1 MHSVLE
7 KYLPTHA
14 VPMVDALLQQHLVYL
29 RIVPARNS
37 KHGDYRKLPNGQH
50 QITVNGSLNQY
61 RFLITLIHEI
71 AHLVAIE
78 KFGRDIASHGKEW
91 KFTFQRLMLP
101 FIRPEIFPEQILP
114 LLARHFKN
122 PTASS
127 DTDVHLAKALKQLDE
142 SYENTTFIH
151 QIPNG
156 SIFKIYNGRTF
167 QKVGLKVK
175 RYVCK
180 ELSTG
185 KAYLFNANAEVE
197 WIKS

>member
-1 MHSVLE
+1 MQSVLE

-29 RIVPARNS
+29 KIVPVRNS
-37 KHGDYRKLPNGQH
+37 KHGDYRKLANGQH

-142 SYENTTFIH
+142 SFMTPCLVILRLSSMNLTIT
-151 QIPNG
+151 
-156 SIFKIYNGRTF
+156 SLC
-167 QKVGLKVK
+167 LKM
-175 RYVCK
+175 
-180 ELSTG
+180 TP
-185 KAYLFNANAEVE
+185 
-197 WIKS
+197 